1 MITPAPI
8 VITPVSASLTGTSSK
23 VYDGTLVA
31 TLTPANFLLSGFVG
45 SDSATVTQTVGTY
58 ASKNVGTAIGV
69 SAALSPSDFAA
80 VGSTVLSNYSL
91 PSLAEG
97 KIGTIL
103 VRPLSTWVG
112 PTNGL
117 WSNVS
122 NWDALPDGA
131 NVLAVSIPVGANV
144 VYDAGVGSTTL
155 QSLASAG
162 TLGLSGGNLTVTNSV
177 NTAQFSQTGGALS
190 GAGTFTV
197 TDSFS
202 QTGGTVSMGAKVMVN
217 QAAGNLS
224 MSAVSAPAVQLAAA
238 NGNIDFTNV
247 GVVDIQGL
255 NALNGNITVNNT
267 GGIRTSGPVLTSAG
281 DVTLNGP
288 IVSSGGSI
296 MLTAANNL
304 VQNSAVKA
312 ANQILARSGNLMTFG
327 PGATS
332 DGASVV
338 YELGG
343 VPVQA
348 PPDPT
353 LTGVNTLDTGAVLPG
368 DMVVVFLEKL
378 QAAVQ
383 NRQLDFPALIGAAK
397 SRSEGKVA
405 DRSKPDE
412 KSKEREKLRVG
423 ENIVL
428 EGETCKP

>member
-1 MITPAPI
+1 
-8 VITPVSASLTGTSSK
+8 

-97 KIGTIL
+97 KIGTIQ

-190 GAGTFTV
+190 GAGTLTV
-197 TDSFS
+197 TDSFN
-202 QTGGTVSMGAKVMVN
+202 QTGGTVSMGSKVMVN

-267 GGIRTSGPVLTSAG
+267 GGIRTTGPVLARSGNVAMTANSPLTIGADGVSASGDITLTATNLTSAG
-281 DVTLNGP
+281 NLTLNGP
-288 IVSSGGSI
+288 VVSSGGSVK
-296 MLTAANNL
+296 LTAANNL

-368 DMVVVFLEKL
+368 DMVVVFLEKTSGGCSESPAGFPCAYWCRQVTKRRQGGGSF
-378 QAAVQ
+378 QA
-383 NRQLDFPALIGAAK
+383 G
-397 SRSEGKVA
+397 
-405 DRSKPDE
+405 
-412 KSKEREKLRVG
+412 
-423 ENIVL
+423 
-428 EGETCKP
+428 